1 MLGFRVLH
9 ERPAERFAHLTLE
22 GAEIMLEQ
30 PLTRDRLFPS
40 AELSH
45 PYGRGVNLEIDVD
58 EVAPLHDAALAA
70 GAEIVLPLE
79 ERWYDLESES
89 LRVRQFA
96 VADPDGYVIRLS
108 QRVGTRQ
115 L

>member
-1 MLGFRVLH
+1 MVRCSPDHRSGSA
-9 ERPAERFAHLTLE
+9 P
-22 GAEIMLEQ
+22 
-30 PLTRDRLFPS
+30 PLAQDRLFPR
-40 AELSH
+40 AELSQ
-45 PYGRGVNLEIDVD
+45 PYGRGMNLEIDVG
-58 EVAPLHDAALAA
+58 EVIPLHEACAAA
-70 GAEIVLPLE
+70 GAEIVLALE
-79 ERWYDLESES
+79 ERWYELESEA

>member
-1 MLGFRVLH
+1 ML
-9 ERPAERFAHLTLE
+9 A
-22 GAEIMLEQ
+22 
-30 PLTRDRLFPS
+30 
-40 AELSH
+40 
-45 PYGRGVNLEIDVD
+45 
-58 EVAPLHDAALAA
+58 
-70 GAEIVLPLE
+70 LE
-79 ERWYDLESES
+79 ERWYELESES